1 MRTLKRNKRSVYYAR
16 YLGSEPVTVTDAA
29 GNVHDTLE
37 VKRTYS
43 DPVLLECN
51 VSAAAG
57 AEDVDVFGSLS
68 DYTRTICT
76 SDTSLPIDEDT
87 VLWFGIEPTE
97 PYNYI
102 VKRVADSKNGL
113 LIAIAEVSVSN
124 G

>member
-1 MRTLKRNKRSVYYAR
+1 MRTLKRNKRSIYYAL
-16 YLGSEPVTVTDAA
+16 YLRNEPVKVTDAY
-29 GNVHDTLE
+29 GNEHDTLE
-37 VKRTYS
+37 VKRIYS

-57 AEDVDVFGSLS
+57 NEDVDVFGSLS
-68 DYTRTICT
+68 DYTRTICVSGT
-76 SDTSLPIDEDT
+76 TLPIDENT
-87 VLWFGIEPTE
+87 VMWFGIEPTE

-113 LIAIAEVSVSN
+113 LIAIAEVNVSD